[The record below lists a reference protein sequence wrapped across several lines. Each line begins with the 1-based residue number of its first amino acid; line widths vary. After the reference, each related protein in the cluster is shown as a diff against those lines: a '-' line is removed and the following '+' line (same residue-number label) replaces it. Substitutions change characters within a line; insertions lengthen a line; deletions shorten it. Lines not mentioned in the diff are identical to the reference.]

1 MINKKLIT
9 VILLLTIFSIPLMA
23 QTYSTL
29 WERFEKTNDKDLPRE
44 GLSILARIS
53 NKARANKD
61 YGQLLKAELQ
71 TVSVQSLLS
80 SDSLDS
86 QLEHYKNLAEKA
98 DNEVLKAVYYSTL
111 GHIYSTYTD
120 AVDMKRDSALAMSE
134 RYYKQSLHNVKLL
147 AATKAGAYEPL
158 VVEGNSSSVFNN
170 DLLHVLAMEAWEYGL
185 MRDYY
190 KSVGNRKAACI
201 A

>member
-29 WERFEKTNDKDLPRE
+29 WERFEKANDKDLPRE

-98 DNEVLKAVYYSTL
+98 DNEVLKAVYYST
-111 GHIYSTYTD
+111 
-120 AVDMKRDSALAMSE
+120 KC
-134 RYYKQSLHNVKLL
+134 
-147 AATKAGAYEPL
+147 
-158 VVEGNSSSVFNN
+158 VEQ
-170 DLLHVLAMEAWEYGL
+170 
-185 MRDYY
+185 
-190 KSVGNRKAACI
+190 
-201 A
+201 